1 MYRRSLHPI
10 HIRMILDRLASDGI
24 VKVKEELKVYVRGWY
39 NYFAES
45 IPTKWR
51 NKADKLI
58 RRRIRQLLW
67 KQRKKSD
74 NRRKQ
79 LMSIGTNISPLGEFA
94 YSSNR
99 YWRMAKTPLLHR
111 VLSKKKL
118 VKLGWYAA

>member
-1 MYRRSLHPI
+1 
-10 HIRMILDRLASDGI
+10 MILDRLAPGGI
-24 VKVKEELKVYVRGWY
+24 VKVKEELKVFDRGRY
-39 NYFAES
+39 NYFAEG

-67 KQRKKSD
+67 KQWKKPD

-79 LMSIGTNISPLGEFA
+79 LISIGTNISLLGEFA

-99 YWRMAKTPLLHR
+99 YWRMSKTPLLHR

-118 VKLGWYAA
+118 VKLGWYALEAV